1 MHNRLCLIFAG
12 IGLLLCIGCNSDTP
26 PTEGPA
32 PSGRAPDVTAEAKTQ
47 QPPPAPKTKAE
58 QLAVAAMEQVGQ
70 TTKYDPAYVKL
81 AYPGG
86 DVPIER
92 GVCTDV
98 IVRALRKLDVDMQVL
113 IHEDMKASFKSYPD
127 LWGLSRPDPNIDHR
141 RVPNIAAFLRRKG
154 KTVPVTSNARDYLP
168 GDIVVWKLPGGRQHT
183 GIVSNARARGTDRC
197 KIVHNIGAGTQ
208 LEDVLFAFEITDHFR
223 YF

>member
-32 PSGRAPDVTAEAKTQ
+32 PSGSAPDVTAEAKTQ

-58 QLAVAAMEQVGQ
+58 QLAVAAMEQVGR

-86 DVPIER
+86 DLPIER

-98 IVRALRKLDVDMQVL
+98 IVRALRKLDVDVQVL
-113 IHEDMKASFKSYPD
+113 IHEDMKASFKSYPN

-154 KTVPVTSNARDYLP
+154 KTVPVTSDPKDYLP
-168 GDIVVWKLPGGRQHT
+168 GDIVIWKLPGGRQHT
-183 GIVSNARARGTDRC
+183 GIVSNARSRGTDRY
-197 KIVHNIGAGTQ
+197 KIAHNIGAGTQ
-208 LEDVLFAFEITDHFR
+208 LEDVLFAFEITHHFR